1 MIEYNGV
8 GNFDNPTIYIEIFQN
23 LVKSGKYEM
32 IFIFKDENEVMYYN
46 HACFTEIKICHDNC
60 EKCDVIPDDVT
71 GHPTKLQIV
80 YLIFILLVMLNQK
93 IVI

>member
-1 MIEYNGV
+1 MIEYNGI
-8 GNFDNPTIYIEIFQN
+8 GNFDNPTIYRVTFQN

-46 HACFTEIKICHDNC
+46 HDCFTEIKICHDNC

-71 GHPTKLQIV
+71 GHPTKCTNCLSNF
-80 YLIFILLVMLNQK
+80 LSS
-93 IVI
+93 